1 MANTKEFFKT
11 KKAWSVYKDE
21 LLCSYIQPYFNKVMS
36 TGVPIVYIDGFA
48 GKGKFDDGTKGSP
61 LLVKEKLYQAKSIS
75 NFATPISAYF
85 VEYEYADELKSNLCD
100 DSLHVVQGDYRV
112 KVKEILD
119 NNQKK
124 NIFLYVDPYGIKY
137 LDFGIFANLDTTKY
151 KSVEL
156 LLNLNS
162 FGFLREACR
171 LLKVNVDTDD
181 VMPDFAVSANDIKN
195 DIQNMNLIAHGT
207 YWQDIV
213 EDYRQGKL
221 DIFQAEERFLA
232 KYMKE
237 LGKTFS
243 YVCKIPIRFS
253 KSKLAKYQMIF
264 ATNHKH
270 GVFLMADKMIEC
282 NNRMETD
289 INKGQQSIFDYEC
302 TLDKCTDAMLEE
314 IPSKLTDVKDLYLG
328 FYQNKGFL
336 YLTKDMNS
344 ALKQLE
350 SEGKIEIIREP
361 QYTPQGRLS
370 KSMDFLKNK
379 IKVRRK

>member
-162 FGFLREACR
+162 FGFLRE
-171 LLKVNVDTDD
+171 D
-181 VMPDFAVSANDIKN
+181 
-195 DIQNMNLIAHGT
+195 
-207 YWQDIV
+207 
-213 EDYRQGKL
+213 
-221 DIFQAEERFLA
+221 
-232 KYMKE
+232 
-237 LGKTFS
+237 
-243 YVCKIPIRFS
+243 
-253 KSKLAKYQMIF
+253 
-264 ATNHKH
+264 
-270 GVFLMADKMIEC
+270 
-282 NNRMETD
+282 
-289 INKGQQSIFDYEC
+289 
-302 TLDKCTDAMLEE
+302 
-314 IPSKLTDVKDLYLG
+314 
-328 FYQNKGFL
+328 
-336 YLTKDMNS
+336 
-344 ALKQLE
+344 
-350 SEGKIEIIREP
+350 
-361 QYTPQGRLS
+361 
-370 KSMDFLKNK
+370 
-379 IKVRRK
+379 

>member
-1 MANTKEFFKT
+1 MANTKEFFKA
-11 KKAWSVYKDE
+11 KKAWSIYKDE
-21 LLCSYIQPYFNKVMS
+21 LLCSYIQPYFNKIMS
-36 TGVPIVYIDGFA
+36 TKVPIVYIDGFA

-75 NFATPISAYF
+75 KFTTPIEAYF
-85 VEYEYADELKSNLCD
+85 VEYEYADELKLNLCD

-119 NNQKK
+119 NNQNK

-137 LDFGIFANLDTTKY
+137 LDFNIFATLDPTKY
-151 KSVEL
+151 NSVEL

-162 FGFLREACR
+162 FGFIREACR
-171 LLKVNVDTDD
+171 LLKVSVDTDD
-181 VMPDFAVSANDIKN
+181 VMPDFVVSSNDIKN
-195 DIQNMNLIAHGT
+195 DIPNMNLIAHGT
-207 YWQDIV
+207 YWQEII
-213 EDYRQGKL
+213 EDYKQGKF
-221 DIFQAEERFLA
+221 DIFQAEKRFLA

-243 YVCKIPIRFS
+243 YVCRIPIRFS

-264 ATNHKH
+264 ATNHNH

-282 NNRMETD
+282 SNRMETE
-289 INKGQQSIFDYEC
+289 INKGQQSIFDYER
-302 TLDKCTDAMLEE
+302 TLDSCTDILLKK
-314 IPSKLTDVKDLYLG
+314 IPSKLIDVKELYLD
-328 FYQNKGFL
+328 FYQSDGFL
-336 YLTKDMNS
+336 YLTKDMNN

-350 SEGKIEIIREP
+350 AEGKIEIIRDP
-361 QYTPQGRLS
+361 LYTPKGRLS
-370 KSMDFLKNK
+370 KNMDFLGTK